1 MFSAQGFNGICSSA
15 LLPPT
20 LPYSDGQGLPEET
33 TIACVKM
40 TVVYMTRKT
49 KRLINEVQSPF
60 RTGRGQT

>member
-1 MFSAQGFNGICSSA
+1 MFSAQRFNGICGSA

-20 LPYSDGQGLPEET
+20 LPCSDGRGLPEET